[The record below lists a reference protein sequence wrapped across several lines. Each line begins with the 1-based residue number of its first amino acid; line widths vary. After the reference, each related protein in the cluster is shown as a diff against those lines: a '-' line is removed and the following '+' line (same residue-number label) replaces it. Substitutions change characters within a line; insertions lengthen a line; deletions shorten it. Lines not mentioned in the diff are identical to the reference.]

1 MDGSKRAK
9 TNLHKMTRFIQ
20 KDLRRKIIEDLHDFR
35 ISSEQDLRFSIT
47 FHLRKELKLNP
58 ANSKY
63 RLATGL
69 RVRRQ
74 SRGKPSKK
82 EVDVVIQY
90 LPTKTFG
97 TYLPQIMIEIKEK
110 LRLSKSELMEDV
122 TKLRK
127 LRKVFKRG
135 FVIYLCRI
143 KDQGDG
149 SHKDKYLKD
158 KAESWMGSKHDR
170 KIVPIIINAYD
181 NMTKARGDL
190 FDTRW
195 KQSSDYQRSRET
207 AAKAAKTRKR
217 GKKKKGNSRKRK
229 SH

>member
-1 MDGSKRAK
+1 
-9 TNLHKMTRFIQ
+9 
-20 KDLRRKIIEDLHDFR
+20 
-35 ISSEQDLRFSIT
+35 
-47 FHLRKELKLNP
+47 
-58 ANSKY
+58 
-63 RLATGL
+63 
-69 RVRRQ
+69 
-74 SRGKPSKK
+74 
-82 EVDVVIQY
+82 
-90 LPTKTFG
+90 
-97 TYLPQIMIEIKEK
+97 MIEIKEK
-110 LRLSKSELMEDV
+110 IRLSKSELMEDV
-122 TKLRK
+122 TKLRR

-149 SHKDKYLKD
+149 SHEDKYLKC
-158 KAESWMGSKHDR
+158 KAESWMGSKYDK

-217 GKKKKGNSRKRK
+217 GKKKKRKR
-229 SH
+229 

>member
-9 TNLHKMTRFIQ
+9 TNLSKMVRFIRR
-20 KDLRRKIIEDLHDFR
+20 DLREKIIGDLKDFR
-35 ISSEQDLRFSIT
+35 ISSEADLRSTIT

-90 LPTKTFG
+90 LPTRTFQ
-97 TYLPQIMIEIKEK
+97 TYKPDIMIEIKEK
-110 LRLSKSELMEDV
+110 YRFSKGPLMCDV
-122 TKLRK
+122 RK
-127 LRKVFKRG
+127 LRKFRKSKSCKWG

-143 KDQGDG
+143 KDRGDE
-149 SHKDKYLKD
+149 SHKDKYLND
-158 KAESWMGSKHDR
+158 KAKSWMNSKYDK
-170 KIVPIIINAYD
+170 KIEPMIINAYD
-181 NMTKARGDL
+181 NMSKARGDL

-195 KQSSDYQRSRET
+195 KQSSDYQRGRET

-217 GKKKKGNSRKRK
+217 GKKKKRKR
-229 SH
+229 

>member
-9 TNLHKMTRFIQ
+9 TNLAKMTRFIQ
-20 KDLRRKIIEDLHDFR
+20 KDLRQKIIEDLRDFR

-110 LRLSKSELMEDV
+110 IRLS
-122 TKLRK
+122 
-127 LRKVFKRG
+127 
-135 FVIYLCRI
+135 
-143 KDQGDG
+143 
-149 SHKDKYLKD
+149 
-158 KAESWMGSKHDR
+158 
-170 KIVPIIINAYD
+170 
-181 NMTKARGDL
+181 
-190 FDTRW
+190 
-195 KQSSDYQRSRET
+195 RS
-207 AAKAAKTRKR
+207 
-217 GKKKKGNSRKRK
+217 
-229 SH
+229 

>member
-1 MDGSKRAK
+1 MDGRKRAK
-9 TNLHKMTRFIQ
+9 
-20 KDLRRKIIEDLHDFR
+20 KDLAEMRKFVQRDLREKIIEDLKAFR
-35 ISSEQDLRFSIT
+35 ISSEADLRSSIT

-110 LRLSKSELMEDV
+110 LRLSKSGLMEDV
-122 TKLRK
+122 TKLRR